1 MQITNYF
8 TDKEKEGIELI
19 QNTFLDKIDK
29 IYMRHNII
37 FNVRQFTCRTYIF
50 DFTKC
55 TKN

>member
-29 IYMRHNII
+29 IYVISKKR
-37 FNVRQFTCRTYIF
+37 NVGGGF
-50 DFTKC
+50 DS
-55 TKN
+55 

>member
-29 IYMRHNII
+29 IYVISKKR
-37 FNVRQFTCRTYIF
+37 NVGGGFDSYISIRYHIA
-50 DFTKC
+50 
-55 TKN
+55 